1 MDRNRF
7 RVSFLTA
14 VMVLSALSGCGD
26 RSAERE
32 KEDIPGSAE
41 QSNVQGT
48 INGDVREDQ
57 EPDMDIREETNVP
70 NETKESEEPD
80 KIRSAY
86 EVREGVSGFTLQY
99 DDLPEVYQVTSSF
112 SYEAMNRRPPL
123 PEGDSTVL
131 RAVPDPA
138 QTQVFYLWEEGN
150 APARTSFTSDM
161 TGYYDSYDFRPY
173 VTALTIPEG
182 VEAKG
187 AVVLLAGGAFQFRGD
202 YTDTLPTAVQLR
214 EYGYRCFIVDYR
226 LRPYSQEEGALDVAR
241 AVRFICKNA
250 DIYGIHPEDIAV
262 MGYSAG
268 GIQAG
273 EFFISADG
281 EVDGSYLD
289 PGYTPDELDRIPA
302 DASACGMIYSFYGRL
317 SVASLDVEHLKSAG
331 LPPTFYCYG
340 TEDPFYRQFEAQV
353 GLMEEVG
360 VAADTIVLE
369 QWPHGF
375 GGDGGWVAD
384 YAAWLEEVFAAGKAL

>member
-1 MDRNRF
+1 MIK
-7 RVSFLTA
+7 RVFGEEIFMGRKHFVAYFLTVIMA
-14 VMVLSALSGCGD
+14 FSILTGCGD
-26 RSAERE
+26 RSAGQDR
-32 KEDIPGSAE
+32 EDIPDAAGQDSSQENMQDNALQAE
-41 QSNVQGT
+41 QVS
-48 INGDVREDQ
+48 
-57 EPDMDIREETNVP
+57 DMEIKDDSEKTEET
-70 NETKESEEPD
+70 KS
-80 KIRSAY
+80 SY
-86 EVREGVSGFTLQY
+86 EVRNGFSGFTLQY
-99 DDLPEVYQVTSSF
+99 DDLPEAYRVSSSF
-112 SYEAMNRRPPL
+112 SYESMNRRLPL
-123 PEGDSTVL
+123 PEENSTVL
-131 RAVPDPA
+131 HAVPDPA
-138 QTQVFYLWEEGN
+138 QTEVFYLWEEGN

-182 VEAKG
+182 VGAKG
-187 AVVLLAGGAFQFRGD
+187 TVVLLAGGAFQFRGD

-241 AVRFICKNA
+241 AVRFIRKNA
-250 DIYGIHPEDIAV
+250 DIYGIDPEDIAV

-281 EVDGSYLD
+281 DVNGSYLD
-289 PGYTPDELDRIPA
+289 PDYIPDELDEISA

-353 GLMEEVG
+353 ALMEEVG
-360 VAADTIVLE
+360 VVTDTIVLDE
-369 QWPHGF
+369 WPHGF

-384 YAAWLEEVFAAGKAL
+384 YAAWLEEVFS

>member
-1 MDRNRF
+1 MGRKHF
-7 RVSFLTA
+7 VAYFLTVIMA
-14 VMVLSALSGCGD
+14 FSILTGCGD
-26 RSAERE
+26 RSAGQDR
-32 KEDIPGSAE
+32 EDIPDAAGQDSSQENMQDNALQAE
-41 QSNVQGT
+41 QVS
-48 INGDVREDQ
+48 
-57 EPDMDIREETNVP
+57 DMEIKDDSEKTEET
-70 NETKESEEPD
+70 KS
-80 KIRSAY
+80 SY
-86 EVREGVSGFTLQY
+86 EVRNGFSGFTLQY
-99 DDLPEVYQVTSSF
+99 DDLPEAYRVSSSF
-112 SYEAMNRRPPL
+112 SYESMNRRLPL
-123 PEGDSTVL
+123 PEENSTVL
-131 RAVPDPA
+131 HAVPDPA
-138 QTQVFYLWEEGN
+138 QTEVFYLWEEGN

-182 VEAKG
+182 VGAKG

-241 AVRFICKNA
+241 AVRFIRKNA
-250 DIYGIHPEDIAV
+250 DIYGIDPEDIAV

-281 EVDGSYLD
+281 DVNGSYLD
-289 PGYTPDELDRIPA
+289 PDYIPDELDEISA

-340 TEDPFYRQFEAQV
+340 TEDP
-353 GLMEEVG
+353 
-360 VAADTIVLE
+360 
-369 QWPHGF
+369 
-375 GGDGGWVAD
+375 
-384 YAAWLEEVFAAGKAL
+384 

>member
-1 MDRNRF
+1 MDRKRF
-7 RVSFLTA
+7 GVSFLAA
-14 VMVLSALSGCGD
+14 VMVLFTLSGCGG
-26 RSAERE
+26 RPAEAG
-32 KEDIPGSAE
+32 KEDIPDSAGQE
-41 QSNVQGT
+41 NVQENK
-48 INGDVREDQ
+48 IDNGPQ
-57 EPDMDIREETNVP
+57 EGQESDMDIENDERGTGEIE
-70 NETKESEEPD
+70 
-80 KIRSAY
+80 SAY
-86 EVREGVSGFTLQY
+86 EVRDGVSGFTLQY
-99 DDLPEVYQVTSSF
+99 DDLPEAYRVTTSF

-123 PEGDSTVL
+123 PEGDDTVL
-131 RAVPDPA
+131 QAVPDSA
-138 QTQVFYLWEEGN
+138 RTEVFYLWEEGN
-150 APARTSFTSDM
+150 APARTRFTSDM

-182 VEAKG
+182 VKAKG

-241 AVRFICKNA
+241 AVRFIRKNA
-250 DIYGIHPEDIAV
+250 DIYGIDPEDIAV

-281 EVDGSYLD
+281 DVDGSYLD
-289 PGYTPDELDRIPA
+289 PGYTPDELDQVPA
-302 DASACGMIYSFYGRL
+302 DALACGMIYSFYGRL

-353 GLMEEVG
+353 ALMEEVG
-360 VAADTIVLE
+360 VAADTIVLDK
-369 QWPHGF
+369 WPHGF

-384 YAAWLEEVFAAGKAL
+384 YAAWLEEVFAAGKGM

>member
-26 RSAERE
+26 RSAEWE

-138 QTQVFYLWEEGN
+138 QTQVFYLWEEGD

-226 LRPYSQEEGALDVAR
+226 LRPCPTE
-241 AVRFICKNA
+241 VRQPC
-250 DIYGIHPEDIAV
+250 
-262 MGYSAG
+262 
-268 GIQAG
+268 
-273 EFFISADG
+273 
-281 EVDGSYLD
+281 L
-289 PGYTPDELDRIPA
+289 
-302 DASACGMIYSFYGRL
+302 
-317 SVASLDVEHLKSAG
+317 
-331 LPPTFYCYG
+331 
-340 TEDPFYRQFEAQV
+340 
-353 GLMEEVG
+353 
-360 VAADTIVLE
+360 
-369 QWPHGF
+369 
-375 GGDGGWVAD
+375 
-384 YAAWLEEVFAAGKAL
+384 

>member
-1 MDRNRF
+1 MGRKHF
-7 RVSFLTA
+7 VAYFLTVIMA
-14 VMVLSALSGCGD
+14 FSILTGCGD
-26 RSAERE
+26 RSAGQDR
-32 KEDIPGSAE
+32 EDIPDAAGQDSSQENMQDNALQAE
-41 QSNVQGT
+41 QVS
-48 INGDVREDQ
+48 
-57 EPDMDIREETNVP
+57 DMEIKDDSEKTEET
-70 NETKESEEPD
+70 KS
-80 KIRSAY
+80 SY
-86 EVREGVSGFTLQY
+86 EVRNGFSGFTLQY
-99 DDLPEVYQVTSSF
+99 DDLPEAYRVSSSF
-112 SYEAMNRRPPL
+112 SYESMNRRLPL
-123 PEGDSTVL
+123 PEENSTVL
-131 RAVPDPA
+131 HAVHDPA
-138 QTQVFYLWEEGN
+138 QTEVFYLWEEGN

-182 VEAKG
+182 VGAKG

-241 AVRFICKNA
+241 AVRFIRKNA
-250 DIYGIHPEDIAV
+250 DIYGIDPEDIAV

-281 EVDGSYLD
+281 DVNGSYLD
-289 PGYTPDELDRIPA
+289 PDYIPDELDEISA

-353 GLMEEVG
+353 ALMEEVG
-360 VAADTIVLE
+360 VVTDTIVLDE
-369 QWPHGF
+369 WPHGF

-384 YAAWLEEVFAAGKAL
+384 YAAWLEEVFS

>member
-1 MDRNRF
+1 MDRKRF
-7 RVSFLTA
+7 GVSFLAA
-14 VMVLSALSGCGD
+14 VMVLFTLSGCGG
-26 RSAERE
+26 RPAEAG
-32 KEDIPGSAE
+32 KEDIPDSAGQE
-41 QSNVQGT
+41 NVQENK
-48 INGDVREDQ
+48 IDNGPQ
-57 EPDMDIREETNVP
+57 EGQESDMDIENDERGTGEIE
-70 NETKESEEPD
+70 
-80 KIRSAY
+80 SAY
-86 EVREGVSGFTLQY
+86 EVRDGVSGFTLQY
-99 DDLPEVYQVTSSF
+99 DDLPEAYRVTTSF

-123 PEGDSTVL
+123 PEGDDTVL
-131 RAVPDPA
+131 QAVPDSA
-138 QTQVFYLWEEGN
+138 RTEVFYLWEEGN
-150 APARTSFTSDM
+150 APARTRFTSDM

-182 VEAKG
+182 VKAKG

-241 AVRFICKNA
+241 AVRFIRKNA
-250 DIYGIHPEDIAV
+250 DIYGIDPEDIAV

-268 GIQAG
+268 GIQEG

-281 EVDGSYLD
+281 DVDGSYLD
-289 PGYTPDELDRIPA
+289 PGYTPDELDQVPA
-302 DASACGMIYSFYGRL
+302 DALACGMIYSFYGRL

-353 GLMEEVG
+353 ALMEEVG
-360 VAADTIVLE
+360 VAADTIVLDK
-369 QWPHGF
+369 WPHGF

-384 YAAWLEEVFAAGKAL
+384 YAAWLEEVFAAGKGM

>member
-1 MDRNRF
+1 MGRKHF
-7 RVSFLTA
+7 VAYFLTVIMA
-14 VMVLSALSGCGD
+14 FSILTGCGD
-26 RSAERE
+26 RSAGQDR
-32 KEDIPGSAE
+32 EDIPDAAGQDSSQENMQDNALQAE
-41 QSNVQGT
+41 QVS
-48 INGDVREDQ
+48 
-57 EPDMDIREETNVP
+57 DMEIKDDSEKTEET
-70 NETKESEEPD
+70 KS
-80 KIRSAY
+80 SY
-86 EVREGVSGFTLQY
+86 EVRNGFSGFTLQY
-99 DDLPEVYQVTSSF
+99 DDLPEAYRVSSSF
-112 SYEAMNRRPPL
+112 SYESMNRRLPL
-123 PEGDSTVL
+123 PEENSTVL
-131 RAVPDPA
+131 HAVPDPA
-138 QTQVFYLWEEGN
+138 QTEVFYLWEEGN

-182 VEAKG
+182 VGAKG

-241 AVRFICKNA
+241 AVRFIRKNA
-250 DIYGIHPEDIAV
+250 DIYGIDPEDIAV

-281 EVDGSYLD
+281 DVNGSYLD
-289 PGYTPDELDRIPA
+289 PDYIPDELDEISA

-353 GLMEEVG
+353 ALMEEVG
-360 VAADTIVLE
+360 VVTDTIVLDE
-369 QWPHGF
+369 WPHGF

-384 YAAWLEEVFAAGKAL
+384 YAAWLEEVFS